1 MLKNLMKGFNLVE
14 SCIIIY
20 LLIYLNNTLK
30 IFSNL
35 GVIYSILILY
45 IFSLACL
52 LVIKVFLT
60 FLYKITLIV
69 TKKKFLKNI
78 KKGNQTCAENWL
90 KFNFQMCKLN
100 VYLSPNIFITNKEL
114 YEEDEVFRIKTKNL
128 FENTKLNKIRDF
140 FISSLDQNFIVC
152 LIYIIYKKTD
162 FFTNLLILIKNFI
175 NDTLITIPNNLTT
188 VFVSLIT
195 NLLIITLFL
204 GERNNSKDII
214 NKYNYKNEE
223 KLLLKLNKF
232 CRNLDTSYNNLSYN
246 ISNFINKYAVIDETF
261 DGVQN
266 DVKINNLYNLEF
278 YEIQESK
285 TIVKIIYDLLID
297 VNFDYFS
304 NFCLQ
309 HMNFIYFYGQLSYN
323 FIENDFD
330 TIYNMLFNT
339 KDFIVD
345 YFNSLQA
352 EIKLIVNDYNKK
364 EVVKASKRQFEVI
377 IFTAFLLLYS
387 MFLFNKEFKKYIK
400 IGYIEKNIKK
410 FLRLQK

>member
-1 MLKNLMKGFNLVE
+1 M
-14 SCIIIY
+14 
-20 LLIYLNNTLK
+20 
-30 IFSNL
+30 
-35 GVIYSILILY
+35 
-45 IFSLACL
+45 
-52 LVIKVFLT
+52 
-60 FLYKITLIV
+60 
-69 TKKKFLKNI
+69 
-78 KKGNQTCAENWL
+78 
-90 KFNFQMCKLN
+90 
-100 VYLSPNIFITNKEL
+100 
-114 YEEDEVFRIKTKNL
+114 
-128 FENTKLNKIRDF
+128 
-140 FISSLDQNFIVC
+140 
-152 LIYIIYKKTD
+152 
-162 FFTNLLILIKNFI
+162 
-175 NDTLITIPNNLTT
+175 
-188 VFVSLIT
+188 
-195 NLLIITLFL
+195 IITLFL

-364 EVVKASKRQFEVI
+364 EVVKVSKRQFEVI

>member
-1 MLKNLMKGFNLVE
+1 MLNNLKKVINLIE
-14 SCIIIY
+14 SCVIIY
-20 LLIYLNNTLK
+20 LLIYLNTEFK

-35 GVIYSILILY
+35 GVIYSIVILY
-45 IFSLACL
+45 LFSLAFIL
-52 LVIKVFLT
+52 ALEVILT
-60 FLYKITLIV
+60 FLYKRTIIH
-69 TKKKFLKNI
+69 TKKKFFKNI

-90 KFNFQMCKLN
+90 KFNFQMCKLY
-100 VYLSPNIFITNKEL
+100 VYLSPNIFITNNEL
-114 YEEDEVFRIKTKNL
+114 YEEEEVFRIKTKNL
-128 FENTKLNKIRDF
+128 FENTRLNKIRDF
-140 FISSLDQNFIVC
+140 FISSLDQTFIVC
-152 LIYIIYKKTD
+152 VIYITYKKTD
-162 FFTNLLILIKNFI
+162 FFTNVFILIKNFI
-175 NDTLITIPNNLTT
+175 NDTLIAIPNNLTIL
-188 VFVSLIT
+188 FLSLIT
-195 NLLIITLFL
+195 NLLIIILFL

-223 KLLLKLNKF
+223 KVLLKLNKF
-232 CRNLDTSYNNLSYN
+232 CRNLDTSYNNLSFN
-246 ISNFINKYAVIDETF
+246 ISNFINEYAVIDETF
-261 DGVQN
+261 YEIQTDE
-266 DVKINNLYNLEF
+266 KIKNLYNLEF
-278 YEIQESK
+278 YQIQESE
-285 TIVKIIYDLLID
+285 TIVNIIYDLLND

-309 HMNFIYFYGQLSYN
+309 HMNFLYFYGQLSYN

-352 EIKLIVNDYNKK
+352 EIKLIINDDNKK
-364 EVVKASKRQFEVI
+364 EVVEASKGQFEVI

-387 MFLFNKEFKKYIK
+387 MFLFNKEFKKYTK